1 MNRILQWEFKGLFK
15 SGKFVGTFIFML
27 LVGVS
32 YIGIGMSDGVKSGFD
47 GFIGVSYFVTSTLYL
62 AGSVFAGIY
71 FTSAFQE
78 RMIQNAVM
86 AGNSR
91 FKIVIS
97 KCIGYYTAMI
107 LFILCPILIATLTM
121 TGILGI
127 GTIATG
133 NIILVMLRTV
143 LLVLLVNIATM
154 SVCIPISFF
163 AKSIGLSIGINVG
176 VILIWN
182 GLTQSFTSSPQIMK
196 VLQYTSMG
204 QSFLIF
210 GELSG
215 NDILRTV
222 VVSVV
227 TIFASIFVA
236 YIKFRKEELK

>member
-1 MNRILQWEFKGLFK
+1 MSRILQWEFRGLFK
-15 SGKFVGTFIFML
+15 SGEFVGTFVFML
-27 LVGVS
+27 LIGAS
-32 YIGIGMSDGVKSGFD
+32 YIGIGMNDGVKSGFD
-47 GFIGVSYFVTSTLYL
+47 GFIGASNFVTSTLYL

-78 RMIQNAVM
+78 RMIQSAVM

-91 FKIVIS
+91 FRIVIS

-107 LFILCPILIATLTM
+107 IFILCPILIATLTM
-121 TGILGI
+121 TGILGV
-127 GTIATG
+127 GTITTG
-133 NIILVMLRTV
+133 NVILVMLRTV

-163 AKSIGLSIGINVG
+163 AKNIGSSIGINVG
-176 VILIWN
+176 VIIIWY
-182 GLTQSFTSSPQIMK
+182 GLTQSFITNPQVMN

-215 NDILRTV
+215 TDILRSV

-227 TIFASIFVA
+227 TIFASIFVT

>member
-1 MNRILQWEFKGLFK
+1 MSRILLWEFRGLFK
-15 SGKFVGTFIFML
+15 SGKFVGTFILML

-32 YIGIGMSDGVKSGFD
+32 YIGICMMDGVKSGFD
-47 GFIGVSYFVTSTLYL
+47 GFMGASNFVVSTLYL

-78 RMIQNAVM
+78 RMIQSEVM

-91 FKIVIS
+91 FLIVIS

-107 LFILCPILIATLTM
+107 IFILSPILIATLTM
-121 TGILGI
+121 TGIFGVGI
-127 GTIATG
+127 ITTG
-133 NIILVMLRTV
+133 NVIFVMLRTV
-143 LLVLLVNIATM
+143 LLVILVDIATM

-163 AKSIGLSIGINVG
+163 SKNIGLSIGINVG

-182 GLTQSFTSSPQIMK
+182 GLTQSFILNPQVMK

-210 GELSG
+210 GKLSG
-215 NDILRTV
+215 SDIWRIV

-227 TIFASIFVA
+227 TIFASVFVT

>member
-1 MNRILQWEFKGLFK
+1 MSRILQWEFRGLFK
-15 SGKFVGTFIFML
+15 SGKFVGTFILML
-27 LVGVS
+27 LVGAS

-47 GFIGVSYFVTSTLYL
+47 GFIGASNFVTSTLYL

-78 RMIQNAVM
+78 RMIQSAVM

-91 FKIVIS
+91 FRIVIS

-107 LFILCPILIATLTM
+107 IFILCPILLATLTM
-121 TGILGI
+121 TGIFGV

-133 NIILVMLRTV
+133 NVILVMLRTV
-143 LLVLLVNIATM
+143 LLVILVNIATM

-163 AKSIGLSIGINVG
+163 AKNIGLSIGINVG
-176 VILIWN
+176 VILIWY
-182 GLTQSFTSSPQIMK
+182 GLTQSFIANPQVMK

-215 NDILRTV
+215 SDILRIV

>member
-1 MNRILQWEFKGLFK
+1 MSRILKWEFRGLFK
-15 SGKFVGTFIFML
+15 SGKFVGTFILML
-27 LVGVS
+27 LVGAS

-47 GFIGVSYFVTSTLYL
+47 GFIGASNFVTSTLYL

-78 RMIQNAVM
+78 RMIQSTVM

-91 FKIVIS
+91 FRIVIS
-97 KCIGYYTAMI
+97 KCIGYYTALI
-107 LFILCPILIATLTM
+107 IFILCPILLATLTM
-121 TGILGI
+121 TGILGVGMI
-127 GTIATG
+127 TTG
-133 NIILVMLRTV
+133 NVILVMLRTV
-143 LLVLLVNIATM
+143 LLVILVNIATM

-163 AKSIGLSIGINVG
+163 AKNIGLSIGINVG
-176 VILIWN
+176 VILIWY
-182 GLTQSFTSSPQIMK
+182 GLTQSFITNPQVMK

-215 NDILRTV
+215 NDILRIV

>member
-1 MNRILQWEFKGLFK
+1 MIRILQWEFRGLIK
-15 SGKFVGTFIFML
+15 SGKFTGTFILML
-27 LVGVS
+27 LVGAG
-32 YIGIGMSDGVKSGFD
+32 YIGIGMNDGVKSGLD
-47 GFIGVSYFVTSTLYL
+47 GFIGASNFVTSTLYL

-78 RMIQNAVM
+78 RMIQSAVM

-107 LFILCPILIATLTM
+107 IFVLCPILIATFAM
-121 TGILGI
+121 TGILGV
-127 GTIATG
+127 GTITTG
-133 NIILVMLRTV
+133 NVILVMLRTV
-143 LLVLLVNIATM
+143 LLVILVHIATM

-163 AKSIGLSIGINVG
+163 AKNIGLSIGINVG

-182 GLTQSFTSSPQIMK
+182 GLTQSFIASPQVMN
-196 VLQYTSMG
+196 VLKYTSMG

-215 NDILRTV
+215 SDILRIV

-227 TIFASIFVA
+227 TIFISIFIA

>member
-1 MNRILQWEFKGLFK
+1 MSRILQWEFRGLFK
-15 SGKFVGTFIFML
+15 SGKFVGTFILML
-27 LVGVS
+27 LVGAS

-47 GFIGVSYFVTSTLYL
+47 GFIGASNFVTSTLYL

-78 RMIQNAVM
+78 RMIQSAVM

-91 FKIVIS
+91 FRIVIS
-97 KCIGYYTAMI
+97 KCIGYYTALI
-107 LFILCPILIATLTM
+107 IFILCPILIATLTM
-121 TGILGI
+121 TGILGV
-127 GTIATG
+127 GTITTG
-133 NIILVMLRTV
+133 NVILVMLRTV
-143 LLVLLVNIATM
+143 LLVILVNIATM

-163 AKSIGLSIGINVG
+163 AKNIGLSIGINVG

-182 GLTQSFTSSPQIMK
+182 GLTQSFITNPQVMK

-215 NDILRTV
+215 SDILRSV

-236 YIKFRKEELK
+236 YIKFKKEELK

>member
-1 MNRILQWEFKGLFK
+1 MSRLLLWEFTGLFK
-15 SGKFVGTFIFML
+15 SGKFVGTFILML
-27 LVGVS
+27 LIGAS
-32 YIGIGMSDGVKSGFD
+32 YIGIGMSDGVNSGFD
-47 GFIGVSYFVTSTLYL
+47 GFIGASNFVVSSLYL
-62 AGSVFAGIY
+62 VGSVYAGIF

-78 RMIQNAVM
+78 RMIQSAVM

-107 LFILCPILIATLTM
+107 IFIFCPIFIATLTM
-121 TGILGI
+121 TGILGV

-133 NIILVMLRTV
+133 NIIFVMLRTI
-143 LLVLLVNIATM
+143 LLVIFVNIATM

-163 AKSIGLSIGINVG
+163 SKNIGLSIGINVG

-182 GLTQSFTSSPQIMK
+182 GLVQSFIASPEVMK

-210 GELSG
+210 GKLSTS
-215 NDILRTV
+215 DILRAI

-227 TIFASIFVA
+227 TIFTSVFVT

>member
-1 MNRILQWEFKGLFK
+1 MSRIFQWEFRGLFK
-15 SGKFVGTFIFML
+15 SGKFVGTFILML
-27 LVGVS
+27 LVGAS

-47 GFIGVSYFVTSTLYL
+47 GFIGASNFVSSTLYL
-62 AGSVFAGIY
+62 VGSVFAGIY

-78 RMIQNAVM
+78 RMIQSSVM

-91 FKIVIS
+91 FRIVIS
-97 KCIGYYTAMI
+97 KCVSYYTALI
-107 LFILCPILIATLTM
+107 IFILCPILIATVTM
-121 TGILGI
+121 TGILGV
-127 GTIATG
+127 GTITTG
-133 NIILVMLRTV
+133 NIVWVMLRTV

-163 AKSIGLSIGINVG
+163 AKSIGLSIGVNVG
-176 VILIWN
+176 VILVWY
-182 GLTQSFTSSPQIMK
+182 GLTQSFISNPQVMK

-215 NDILRTV
+215 SDILRII

-227 TIFASIFVA
+227 TIFLSVFVA
-236 YIKFRKEELK
+236 YLKFKKEELK

>member
-1 MNRILQWEFKGLFK
+1 MIRILKWEFTGLFK
-15 SGKFVGTFIFML
+15 SGRFVGTFILML
-27 LVGVS
+27 LIGAS
-32 YIGIGMSDGVKSGFD
+32 YIGIGMADGVKNGFE
-47 GFIGVSYFVTSTLYL
+47 GFMGASYFVTSTLYL
-62 AGSVFAGIY
+62 AGSVYAGIY

-78 RMIQNAVM
+78 RMIQGAVM

-97 KCIGYYTAMI
+97 KCIGYYTALI
-107 LFILCPILIATLTM
+107 FFILCPILIATVTM

-143 LLVLLVNIATM
+143 LLVVLVNVATM

-163 AKSIGLSIGINVG
+163 TKSIGLSIGTNVG
-176 VILIWN
+176 VILVWY
-182 GLTQSFTSSPQIMK
+182 GLTQSFIQNLQVMK

-215 NDILRTV
+215 SDVLRTV
-222 VVSVV
+222 IVSVI

-236 YIKFRKEELK
+236 YVKFRKEELK

>member
-1 MNRILQWEFKGLFK
+1 MSRILKWEFRGLFK
-15 SGKFVGTFIFML
+15 SGKFIGTFILML
-27 LVGVS
+27 VVGAS
-32 YIGIGMSDGVKSGFD
+32 YIGIGIADGVKSGFD
-47 GFIGVSYFVTSTLYL
+47 GFMGASYFVTSTLYL
-62 AGSVFAGIY
+62 AGSVYAGIY

-78 RMIQNAVM
+78 RMIQSAVM

-91 FKIVIS
+91 FMIVIS
-97 KCIGYYTAMI
+97 KCLGYYTALI
-107 LFILCPILIATLTM
+107 IFILCPILIATVTM

-127 GTIATG
+127 GTITTG

-143 LLVLLVNIATM
+143 LLVILVNVATM
-154 SVCIPISFF
+154 SICIPISFF
-163 AKSIGLSIGINVG
+163 TKSIGLSIGINVG
-176 VILIWN
+176 VILVWY
-182 GLTQSFTSSPQIMK
+182 GLTQSFILNPQVME

-210 GELSG
+210 GELSAS
-215 NDILRTV
+215 DILRTV

>member
-1 MNRILQWEFKGLFK
+1 MSRILQWEFRGLFK
-15 SGKFVGTFIFML
+15 SGKFVGTFILML
-27 LVGVS
+27 LVGAS

-47 GFIGVSYFVTSTLYL
+47 GFIGASNFVTSTLYL

-91 FKIVIS
+91 FRIVIS
-97 KCIGYYTAMI
+97 KCVGYYTAMI
-107 LFILCPILIATLTM
+107 IFVLCPILIATLTM
-121 TGILGI
+121 TGILGV
-127 GTIATG
+127 GTVTTG
-133 NIILVMLRTV
+133 NVILLMLRTV
-143 LLVLLVNIATM
+143 LLVLLVNMAIM

-163 AKSIGLSIGINVG
+163 AKNIGSSIGINVG
-176 VILIWN
+176 VILIWY
-182 GLTQSFTSSPQIMK
+182 GLTQSFITNPQVMK

-215 NDILRTV
+215 SDILRIV

-236 YIKFRKEELK
+236 YIKFKKEELK